1 MGRRALPVAGAGRVA
16 RRGITS
22 AAAPALRILISDVVI
37 AATTSSSCCST
48 DVGRAAAATAAS
60 ASTATTAVTS
70 LATAWI
76 GVAGVTTDDRQED
89 VRPDD
94 TMTLTEH
101 LGELRARIIRSALA
115 VTIGMVLV
123 VAFYDQVLDFLLEPY
138 RDLCSSKPP
147 DFCTSELFNFTPTE
161 GLSTR
166 LRVGMYGGII
176 LALPVILW
184 QVWRFIV
191 PALNKKEKQYA
202 IPFVLSSVVLF
213 LAGGALAYL
222 TIGQALDFL
231 ISWSGD
237 DVNQVYSVNSYVAL
251 IGLMIFA
258 FGLGFL
264 LPVLVVFLQL
274 VGVVTPRRLMQSW
287 RLALVGIAVIAAVIT
302 PSGDPITMAMLGV
315 PMMILYFVAV
325 LVGWLVVRKRP
336 KDE

>member
-1 MGRRALPVAGAGRVA
+1 
-16 RRGITS
+16 
-22 AAAPALRILISDVVI
+22 
-37 AATTSSSCCST
+37 
-48 DVGRAAAATAAS
+48 
-60 ASTATTAVTS
+60 
-70 LATAWI
+70 
-76 GVAGVTTDDRQED
+76 
-89 VRPDD
+89 
-94 TMTLTEH
+94 
-101 LGELRARIIRSALA
+101 
-115 VTIGMVLV
+115 MVLV
-123 VAFYDQVLDFLLEPY
+123 VAFYDQVLGFLLEPY
-138 RDLCSSKPP
+138 QELCASKPR

-191 PALNKKEKQYA
+191 PALNPKEKKYA
-202 IPFVLSSVVLF
+202 IPFIVSSVVLF
-213 LAGGALAYL
+213 IAGGTLAYV
-222 TIGQALDFL
+222 TIGQALDWL

-287 RLALVGIAVIAAVIT
+287 RLAMVSIAVIAAVIT
-302 PSGDPITMAMLGV
+302 PSGDPITMSLLGV
-315 PMMILYFVAV
+315 PMMILYFVAIFI
-325 LVGWLVVRKRP
+325 GWLVVRRRP

>member
-1 MGRRALPVAGAGRVA
+1 MRAKAA
-16 RRGITS
+16 R
-22 AAAPALRILISDVVI
+22 
-37 AATTSSSCCST
+37 
-48 DVGRAAAATAAS
+48 
-60 ASTATTAVTS
+60 
-70 LATAWI
+70 
-76 GVAGVTTDDRQED
+76 
-89 VRPDD
+89 
-94 TMTLTEH
+94 
-101 LGELRARIIRSALA
+101 
-115 VTIGMVLV
+115 
-123 VAFYDQVLDFLLEPY
+123 FLLDP
-138 RDLCSSKPP
+138 
-147 DFCTSELFNFTPTE
+147 ELFNFTPTE
-161 GLSTR
+161 GLTTR

-191 PALNKKEKQYA
+191 PALNPKEKKYA
-202 IPFVLSSVVLF
+202 IPFIVSSVVLF
-213 LAGGALAYL
+213 IAGGTLAYL
-222 TIGQALDFL
+222 TIGQALDWL

-287 RLALVGIAVIAAVIT
+287 RLAMVSIAVIAAVIT
-302 PSGDPITMAMLGV
+302 PSGDPITMSLLGV

-325 LVGWLVVRKRP
+325 LIGWLVVRRRP